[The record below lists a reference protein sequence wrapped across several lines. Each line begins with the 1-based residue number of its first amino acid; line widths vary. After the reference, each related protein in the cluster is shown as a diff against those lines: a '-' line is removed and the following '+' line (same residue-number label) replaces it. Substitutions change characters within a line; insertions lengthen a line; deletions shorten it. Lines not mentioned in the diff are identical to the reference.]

1 MGLFL
6 FLLLFSTQKT
16 FNHQKFSKN
25 GKVASEA
32 VFGPAFSEIR
42 ENESTENSEKKWKL
56 ISDSKTSGEIFT
68 ASFTDKYAQ
77 FRLAKTQKS
86 TPRPETIV
94 KKIENYI
101 KRWTD
106 AISFI
111 HDIFSPGSFQLN
123 SHQGPISGTII
134 SWFAKNA
141 TGREFWTFCSLEK
154 NLETFFHK
162 IFQKATKKH
171 SIKQRFFKVTKALK
185 PDEEKMNRLT
195 QIYNLQWRKLKC
207 NWKMKALVTKR

>member
-1 MGLFL
+1 MWLFL
-6 FLLLFSTQKT
+6 FLLLFCTQKI

-32 VFGPAFSEIR
+32 VFCPVFSEIR

-56 ISDSKTSGEIFT
+56 ISDAKTSGEIFT
-68 ASFTDKYAQ
+68 ANFTGKYAQ
-77 FRLAKTQKS
+77 FRLAKTQEL
-86 TPRPETIV
+86 TPRLETIV

-106 AISFI
+106 ATSFV
-111 HDIFSPGSFQLN
+111 HDVFSPGSFQLN

-154 NLETFFHK
+154 TWKPLS
-162 IFQKATKKH
+162 A
-171 SIKQRFFKVTKALK
+171 RFFKKQQKNIQSSKDISKLLK
-185 PDEEKMNRLT
+185 L
-195 QIYNLQWRKLKC
+195 
-207 NWKMKALVTKR
+207 